1 MSLYITEINS
11 PELRTIEHVYG
22 DFPNV
27 KLVYMI
33 LLMTI

>member
-1 MSLYITEINS
+1 MSPYITEINS

-22 DFPNV
+22 DFPNL
-27 KLVYMI
+27 KLAYRI